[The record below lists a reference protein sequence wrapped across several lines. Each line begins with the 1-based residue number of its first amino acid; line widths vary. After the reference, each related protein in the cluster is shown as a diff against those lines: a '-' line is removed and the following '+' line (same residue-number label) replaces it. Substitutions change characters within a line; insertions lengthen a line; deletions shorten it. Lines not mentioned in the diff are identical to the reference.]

1 MNQLPI
7 LFGVISYEFR
17 MQFRRLALWMTF
29 LCIASL
35 MLLRGG
41 FHFFLVFALN
51 QPLLPLVAE
60 WARSLNFL
68 LPIAAGVLLADR
80 LARDRKTRVDEL
92 FTSMPGAL
100 SFRLA
105 GKYVGSTLATLVPI
119 FLFYTVGVCSILYQT
134 HNVMT
139 IPYALGAFAAIS
151 LPGILF
157 VSAFSIAC
165 PFLLWVPLYQ
175 FLFVGYWFWGNI
187 LSPTNGIPTLSATIL
202 TPVGGYMA
210 SSFFGDN
217 QQLIEHATVL
227 QGVESL
233 SLLLG
238 ISLLVMVVLWQ
249 LMKWEQA
256 RQ

>member
-1 MNQLPI
+1 MNQLPT
-7 LFGVISYEFR
+7 LFGVINYEFR
-17 MQFRRLALWMTF
+17 MQFRRRALWITF
-29 LCIASL
+29 LCIA
-35 MLLRGG
+35 LLFLIRGG
-41 FHFFLVFALN
+41 FHTFVVFEPN
-51 QPLLPLVAE
+51 EPLLPLVAA

-80 LARDRKTRVDEL
+80 LARDRRTRVDEL

-100 SFRLA
+100 SIRLA
-105 GKYVGSTLATLVPI
+105 GKYVGCTLATLLPI
-119 FLFYTVGVCSILYQT
+119 FLFYSIGVGSILFHT

-139 IPYALGAFAAIS
+139 IPDALEAFAAIS

-187 LSPTNGIPTLSATIL
+187 LGPRFGIPTLSSTIL

-210 SSFFGDN
+210 SGFFGDN
-217 QQLIEHATVL
+217 QQLIQNAAVM

-233 SLLLG
+233 LLLLG

-249 LMKWEQA
+249 LMKWEQV

>member
-1 MNQLPI
+1 MKQLPI
-7 LFGVISYEFR
+7 LFGAINYEFR
-17 MQFRRLALWMTF
+17 MQFRRLALWITF
-29 LCIASL
+29 LCIACL
-35 MLLRGG
+35 FLIRGG
-41 FHFFLVFALN
+41 FHTFVVFEPN
-51 QPLLPLVAE
+51 EPLLILIAE
-60 WARSLNFL
+60 WARSLNSL
-68 LPIAAGVLLADR
+68 LPIVAGVLLADR

-92 FTSMPGAL
+92 FTSTPGAL
-100 SFRLA
+100 SIRLT
-105 GKYVGSTLATLVPI
+105 GKYVGSTLATLLPI
-119 FLFYTVGVCSILYQT
+119 FLFYSIGVGSILYQT

-139 IPYALGAFAAIS
+139 IPYALEAFATIS

-187 LSPTNGIPTLSATIL
+187 LTPRNGIPTLSPTIL

-210 SSFFGDN
+210 SAFFGDN
-217 QQLIEHATVL
+217 QQLIENATVL

-238 ISLLVMVVLWQ
+238 ISLLVMVVLWR
-249 LMKWEQA
+249 LMKWEQV

>member
-1 MNQLPI
+1 MNQLST
-7 LFGVISYEFR
+7 LFGVIHYEFR
-17 MQFRRLALWMTF
+17 MQFRRRALWITF
-29 LCIASL
+29 LCIAA
-35 MLLRGG
+35 LLSFGGG
-41 FHFFLVFALN
+41 FQFFLISDLSG
-51 QPLLPLVAE
+51 PLLPLVAE

-80 LARDRKTRVDEL
+80 LARDRKTRADEL
-92 FTSMPGAL
+92 FTSTPGAL
-100 SFRLA
+100 SIRLA
-105 GKYVGSTLATLVPI
+105 GKYIGSTLATLIPI
-119 FLFYTVGVCSILYQT
+119 FVFYCIGIVSIFYQT
-134 HNVMT
+134 QNVMT
-139 IPYALGAFAAIS
+139 IPYALAAFATIP

-187 LSPTNGIPTLSATIL
+187 LSPRNGIPTLSATLL

-210 SSFFGDN
+210 SGFFGDN
-217 QQLIEHATVL
+217 QQLIQNATVM

-233 SLLLG
+233 LLLLG

>member
-1 MNQLPI
+1 MNQLST
-7 LFGVISYEFR
+7 LFGVINYEFR
-17 MQFRRLALWMTF
+17 MQFRRLALWITF
-29 LCIASL
+29 LCIA
-35 MLLRGG
+35 LLFLIRGG
-41 FHFFLVFALN
+41 FHTFVVFEPN
-51 QPLLPLVAE
+51 EPLLPLVAG

-68 LPIAAGVLLADR
+68 LPIVAGVILADR
-80 LARDRKTRVDEL
+80 LARDRKTRVNEL

-100 SFRLA
+100 SIHLA
-105 GKYVGSTLATLVPI
+105 GKYIGSTLATLLPI
-119 FLFYTVGVCSILYQT
+119 FLFYSIGVGSILFHT
-134 HNVMT
+134 HDVMT
-139 IPYALGAFAAIS
+139 IPYALEAFAAIS

-175 FLFVGYWFWGNI
+175 FLFVGYWFWGNV
-187 LSPTNGIPTLSATIL
+187 LPPRYGIPTLSPTIL

-210 SSFFGDN
+210 SGFFGDN
-217 QQLIEHATVL
+217 QQLIQNATVT

-233 SLLLG
+233 LLLLG
-238 ISLLVMVVLWQ
+238 ISLLVMAVLWQ

>member
-1 MNQLPI
+1 MNQLST
-7 LFGVISYEFR
+7 LFGVINYEFR
-17 MQFRRLALWMTF
+17 MQFRRLALWITF
-29 LCIASL
+29 LCIPFL
-35 MLLRGG
+35 FLTRGG
-41 FHFFLVFALN
+41 FRFFLVFALN

-60 WARSLNFL
+60 WARSLNLL

-80 LARDRKTRVDEL
+80 LARDRKTRVDEV

-100 SFRLA
+100 SIRLA
-105 GKYVGSTLATLVPI
+105 GKYIGSTLATLMPI
-119 FLFYTVGVCSILYQT
+119 FLFYSIGVGSIFYQT
-134 HNVMT
+134 HNVLT
-139 IPYALGAFAAIS
+139 IPYALEAFATIS

-187 LSPTNGIPTLSATIL
+187 LSPRNGIPTLSPTIL

-210 SSFFGDN
+210 SGFFGDN
-217 QQLIEHATVL
+217 QQLIENATVM

-233 SLLLG
+233 LLLLG
-238 ISLLVMVVLWQ
+238 ISLLVMLVLWR

>member
-7 LFGVISYEFR
+7 LFGVINYEFR
-17 MQFRRLALWMTF
+17 MQFRRLALWITF
-29 LCIASL
+29 LCIA
-35 MLLRGG
+35 LLFLIRGG
-41 FHFFLVFALN
+41 FHTFVIFEPN
-51 QPLLPLVAE
+51 EPLLPLVAE
-60 WARSLNFL
+60 WARGLNFL
-68 LPIAAGVLLADR
+68 LPIVAGVVLADR
-80 LARDRKTRVDEL
+80 LARDRRTRINEL
-92 FTSMPGAL
+92 FISTPGAL
-100 SFRLA
+100 SIRLA
-105 GKYVGSTLATLVPI
+105 GKYAGCTLATLLPI
-119 FLFYTVGVCSILYQT
+119 FLFYSIGVSSILIHT

-139 IPYALGAFAAIS
+139 IPYALEAFATIS

-187 LSPTNGIPTLSATIL
+187 LGPRTGIPTLSPTIL

-210 SSFFGDN
+210 SGFFGDN
-217 QQLIEHATVL
+217 QQLIQNATVT
-227 QGVESL
+227 QAVESL

-238 ISLLVMVVLWQ
+238 ISLLVMIALWQ
-249 LMKWEQA
+249 LMKWEQL

>member
-1 MNQLPI
+1 MNQLSA
-7 LFGVISYEFR
+7 LFGVINYEFR
-17 MQFRRLALWMTF
+17 MQFQRLALWITF

-35 MLLRGG
+35 ILLRGG
-41 FHFFLVFALN
+41 FHYFLVFALN
-51 QPLLPLVAE
+51 QPLMPLVAE

-80 LARDRKTRVDEL
+80 LARDRKNRIDEL

-100 SFRLA
+100 SIRLA
-105 GKYVGSTLATLVPI
+105 GKYIGSTLATLIPI
-119 FLFYTVGVCSILYQT
+119 FLFYSVGVVSILYQT
-134 HNVMT
+134 HNMLT
-139 IPYALGAFAAIS
+139 IPYALEAFATIS

-187 LSPTNGIPTLSATIL
+187 LGPRYGIPTLSPTIL

-217 QQLIEHATVL
+217 QQLIQNATVT

-233 SLLLG
+233 LLLLG
-238 ISLLVMVVLWQ
+238 VSLLVMVALWQ
-249 LMKWEQA
+249 LMKLEQS

>member
-1 MNQLPI
+1 MNQLAT
-7 LFGVISYEFR
+7 LYGVINYEYR
-17 MQFRRLALWMTF
+17 MQFRRLALWITF

-35 MLLRGG
+35 LLFRGG
-41 FHFFLVFALN
+41 FRFFLVFALH

-60 WARSLNFL
+60 WAHSLNFL

-80 LARDRKTRVDEL
+80 LARDRKTRVNEL

-100 SFRLA
+100 SARLA
-105 GKYVGSTLATLVPI
+105 GKYIGSTLATLIPI
-119 FLFYTVGVCSILYQT
+119 FLFYSIGVGSVLYQT
-134 HNVMT
+134 HNILT
-139 IPYALGAFAAIS
+139 IPYALEAFATIS

-187 LSPTNGIPTLSATIL
+187 LSPHNGIPTLSPTIL

-210 SSFFGDN
+210 SGFFGDN
-217 QQLIEHATVL
+217 EQLIQNATVM
-227 QGVESL
+227 QGIESL
-233 SLLLG
+233 LLLLG
-238 ISLLVMVVLWQ
+238 ISLLVMVVLWR

>member
-1 MNQLPI
+1 MNQLPT
-7 LFGVISYEFR
+7 LFGVINYEFR
-17 MQFRRLALWMTF
+17 MQFRRRALWITF
-29 LCIASL
+29 LCIA
-35 MLLRGG
+35 LLFLIRGG
-41 FHFFLVFALN
+41 FHTFVVFEPN
-51 QPLLPLVAE
+51 EPLLPLVAA

-80 LARDRKTRVDEL
+80 LARDRRTRVDEL

-100 SFRLA
+100 SIRLA
-105 GKYVGSTLATLVPI
+105 GKYVGCTLATLLPI
-119 FLFYTVGVCSILYQT
+119 FLFYSIGVGSILFHT
-134 HNVMT
+134 HDVMT
-139 IPYALGAFAAIS
+139 IPDALEAFAAIS

-187 LSPTNGIPTLSATIL
+187 LGPRFGIPTLSSTIL

-210 SSFFGDN
+210 SGFFGDN
-217 QQLIEHATVL
+217 QQLIQNATVM

-233 SLLLG
+233 LLLLG

-249 LMKWEQA
+249 LMKWEQV

>member
-1 MNQLPI
+1 MNQLPA
-7 LFGVISYEFR
+7 LFGVINYEFR
-17 MQFRRLALWMTF
+17 MQFRRLALWITF

-35 MLLRGG
+35 ILLRGG
-41 FHFFLVFALN
+41 PHFFLVFALN
-51 QPLLPLVAE
+51 QPLMPLVAE

-100 SFRLA
+100 SIRLA
-105 GKYVGSTLATLVPI
+105 GKYIGSTLATLIPI
-119 FLFYTVGVCSILYQT
+119 FLFYSVGVVSILYQT
-134 HNVMT
+134 HNMLT
-139 IPYALGAFAAIS
+139 IPYALEAFATIS
-151 LPGILF
+151 LPAILF

-187 LSPTNGIPTLSATIL
+187 LNPRTGIPTLSPTIL

-210 SSFFGDN
+210 SGFFGDN
-217 QQLIEHATVL
+217 QALIQNATVM

-233 SLLLG
+233 LLLLG
-238 ISLLVMVVLWQ
+238 ISLLVMVALWQ
-249 LMKWEQA
+249 LMKLEQS

>member
-1 MNQLPI
+1 MNQLSI
-7 LFGVISYEFR
+7 LLGIINYEFR
-17 MQFRRLALWMTF
+17 MQFRRLALWITF
-29 LCIASL
+29 LCIAL
-35 MLLRGG
+35 LFLLRGG

-68 LPIAAGVLLADR
+68 LPIAVGVLLADR
-80 LARDRKTRVDEL
+80 LARDRRTKVDEV

-100 SFRLA
+100 SIRLA
-105 GKYVGSTLATLVPI
+105 GKYVGSTLATLIPV
-119 FLFYTVGVCSILYQT
+119 FLIYSIGVGSILYQT

-139 IPYALGAFAAIS
+139 IPYALEAFATIS

-187 LSPTNGIPTLSATIL
+187 LSPGNGIPTLSATIL

-210 SSFFGDN
+210 SGFFGDN
-217 QQLIEHATVL
+217 QQLIVNATVT

-233 SLLLG
+233 LLLLG

-256 RQ
+256 QQ

>member
-1 MNQLPI
+1 MNQLPT
-7 LFGVISYEFR
+7 LFGVINYEFR
-17 MQFRRLALWMTF
+17 MQFRRRALWITF
-29 LCIASL
+29 LCIA
-35 MLLRGG
+35 LLFLIRGG
-41 FHFFLVFALN
+41 IHFFLVFALS
-51 QPLLPLVAE
+51 QPLLPLVAN

-68 LPIAAGVLLADR
+68 LPIVAGVLLADR

-92 FTSMPGAL
+92 FTSTPGAL
-100 SFRLA
+100 SVRLA
-105 GKYVGSTLATLVPI
+105 GKYVGSTLATLLPI
-119 FLFYTVGVCSILYQT
+119 FLFYSLGVGSILYQT

-139 IPYALGAFAAIS
+139 IPYALTAFATIS

-187 LSPTNGIPTLSATIL
+187 LSPRQGIPTLSATIL

-210 SSFFGDN
+210 SGFFGDN
-217 QQLIEHATVL
+217 QQLIENATVM

-233 SLLLG
+233 LLLLG

>member
-1 MNQLPI
+1 MNQLA
-7 LFGVISYEFR
+7 LFSGIFSYEFR
-17 MQFRRLALWMTF
+17 MQFRRLALWITF
-29 LCIASL
+29 FGIAAL
-35 MLLRGG
+35 LLLRGG
-41 FHFFLVFALN
+41 FRFLLVFALN

-92 FTSMPGAL
+92 FTSAPGAL
-100 SFRLA
+100 SIRLA
-105 GKYVGSTLATLVPI
+105 GKYAGSTLATLIPI
-119 FLFYTVGVCSILYQT
+119 FLFFSIGAGSILYQT
-134 HNVMT
+134 HNLLT
-139 IPYALGAFAAIS
+139 IPYALEAFATII

-187 LSPTNGIPTLSATIL
+187 LNPGSGIPTLSGTLL

-210 SSFFGDN
+210 SAFFGDN
-217 QQLIEHATVL
+217 DQLIQNATIT

-238 ISLLVMVVLWQ
+238 IALLVMVVLWW
-249 LMKWEQA
+249 LMRWEQA